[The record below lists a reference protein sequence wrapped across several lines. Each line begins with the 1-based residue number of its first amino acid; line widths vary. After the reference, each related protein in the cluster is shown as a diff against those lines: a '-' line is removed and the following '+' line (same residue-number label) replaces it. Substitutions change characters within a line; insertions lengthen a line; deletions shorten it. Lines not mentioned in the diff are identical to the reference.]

1 MSRVYDAELK
11 SLNKTAS
18 RSLNKTASRSL
29 NKTASRSLFASAE
42 DDDLEQFA
50 SSIVAV
56 MRAEIV
62 PTWWDG
68 KKGKPD
74 GKKVKPVAVAN
85 VAQAQ
90 AP

>member
-11 SLNKTAS
+11 
-18 RSLNKTASRSL
+18 SL

-56 MRAEIV
+56 LIGLSDFKAAVNEEFV
-62 PTWWDG
+62 PCLYIFLECLFFLLYIYIT
-68 KKGKPD
+68 
-74 GKKVKPVAVAN
+74 
-85 VAQAQ
+85 
-90 AP
+90 